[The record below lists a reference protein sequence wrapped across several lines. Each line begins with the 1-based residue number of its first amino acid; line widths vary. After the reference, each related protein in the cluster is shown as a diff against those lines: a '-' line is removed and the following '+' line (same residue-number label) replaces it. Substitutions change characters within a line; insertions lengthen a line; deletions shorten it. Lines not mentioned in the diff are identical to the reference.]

1 MTAPPIERLA
11 RWVAARRD
19 RAEARQLPP
28 TVDRDCAAFGCGHVV
43 RPGAA
48 YSYDSGTGNVSCSE
62 YCHYQ
67 MMGESY

>member
-1 MTAPPIERLA
+1 MQPPIARIA
-11 RWVAARRD
+11 RWIADRRERFDAR
-19 RAEARQLPP
+19 EFPP
-28 TVDRDCAAFGCGHVV
+28 TIDRTCAAFKCEHVV

-67 MMGESY
+67 MIGESF